1 MSKSVSVS
9 ERVALFLLEIGA
21 IKLNLKSPYTWASGW
36 KSPIYCDNRI
46 SLSYPD
52 IRNHIKEYLSVLLKE
67 KFSEADSV
75 AGVATAG
82 IPQGVLV
89 ADYLGLPFLY
99 VRPKPKEHGL
109 SNQIEGRVQAGQ
121 QVVVIEDLVSTGGSS
136 MKAIDALRK
145 ADLKVLGMISIFSY
159 SFKQAADLFERNQV
173 IQYSLSNYEMLI
185 EVALDHGYI
194 KKRDVDQLKAWRK
207 APDQW
212 G

>member
-1 MSKSVSVS
+1 MSKSVSVP

-21 IKLNLKSPYTWASGW
+21 IRLNLESPFTWASGW

-52 IRNHIKEYLSVLLKE
+52 IRTYIKEYLSVLLKE

-109 SNQIEGRVQAGQ
+109 SNQIEGKAQAGQ
-121 QVVVIEDLVSTGGSS
+121 RVVVIEDLVSTGGSS

-159 SFKQAADLFERNQV
+159 SFKQAVDLFDKNRV
-173 IQYSLSNYEMLI
+173 IYFSLSNYETLI

-194 KKRDVDQLKAWRK
+194 KKNEVDQLKAWRK

>member
-9 ERVALFLLEIGA
+9 KQVALFLLEIGA
-21 IKLNLKSPYTWASGW
+21 IKLNLESPYTWASGW

-52 IRNHIKEYLSVLLKE
+52 IRTYIKEHLSVFLKE
-67 KFSEADSV
+67 KFGEADSV

-109 SNQIEGRVQAGQ
+109 SNQIEGKAQAGPR
-121 QVVVIEDLVSTGGSS
+121 VVVIEDLVSTGGSS

-159 SFKQAADLFERNQV
+159 SFKQAVDLFDKNRV
-173 IQYSLSNYEMLI
+173 IYSSLSNYETLM

-194 KKRDVDQLKAWRK
+194 KNNEVDQLKAWRM